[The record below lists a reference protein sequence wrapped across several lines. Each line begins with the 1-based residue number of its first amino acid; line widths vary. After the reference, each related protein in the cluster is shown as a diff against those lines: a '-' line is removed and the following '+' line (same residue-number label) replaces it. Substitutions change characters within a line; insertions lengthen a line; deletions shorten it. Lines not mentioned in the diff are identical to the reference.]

1 MAYTTSGYHDLIE
14 TWQSGN
20 NTSTK
25 HQRID
30 VSTTGKGLYG
40 IAQYTTFA
48 PYLGK
53 TINTYLLNIIKSV
66 DETPVYYNC
75 LKVDGSEV
83 KGSSTTVDY
92 RGLTA
97 NSAIFYVIGTFTFD
111 NGQTGSSRLLIV
123 DSGGCTIPVF
133 DEKDN
138 ESINRYIE
146 TGDDSGAVNY
156 DELHGSK
163 CDFYLTN
170 NGDRISLKIKPQK
183 DSDIILCDSA
193 TLTFHSGVP
202 LTTDKTISVSGYEFN
217 TTWDSIT
224 SGMSV
229 LTSQKLLNTLEV
241 TINGYYKNELVCILK
256 AEIKK
261 GFVMGIGN
269 PTCTPIIGIDNDY
282 RLYCSTNNMFD
293 DISTPEDNESD
304 ATGNNSDGSAFG
316 GIANL
321 SPTYKI
327 SKTALNDLGRF
338 IWNDNIFDNIKL
350 LNNSPLENI
359 ISLIYMPVD
368 ITGVADNVVLG
379 NINTRV
385 SGVRIDKNMT
395 KINVASFT
403 MPLFN
408 NGFLAY
414 EPYTSISLYLP
425 FVGMIDLQPKD
436 VCGYTINIDYA
447 FDVVYG
453 SFGVFVYT
461 SKGGGKTLIY
471 SSQGECSVNIP
482 LSSSNQSNV
491 QASIMQSGVGLVSD
505 IASKNVLSAV
515 NDVMNIATVQ
525 NHTTTFGT
533 PSSMVGA
540 LCPTTCYYIARTPII
555 SLPDNFAH
563 TKGYICMNS
572 YKLKELK
579 GFTKLTNDVDLS
591 GFNCT
596 NNELERLRSILVSG
610 FYL

>member
-1 MAYTTSGYHDLIE
+1 MYTVSGYHRYNESQTIGDKV
-14 TWQSGN
+14 TT
-20 NTSTK
+20 TSQK
-25 HQRID
+25 ID
-30 VSTTGKGLYG
+30 VSTKGKGLYG
-40 IAQYTTFA
+40 VAKYETFK
-48 PYLGK
+48 PYLSQE
-53 TINTYLLNIIKSV
+53 INAWLVYNIKSV
-66 DETPVYYNC
+66 DDSPVEYSCMKKNGD
-75 LKVDGSEV
+75 VVS
-83 KGSSTTVDY
+83 GSSITVNY
-92 RGLTA
+92 RKIAGG
-97 NSAIFYVIGTFTFD
+97 SSISYVIKTYIFD
-111 NGQTGSSRLLIV
+111 NGEDGSKRVYIVCTGICNFPL
-123 DSGGCTIPVF
+123 F
-133 DEKDN
+133 KDGDT
-138 ESINRYIE
+138 ESINKYIE
-146 TGDDSGAVNY
+146 TGDDSGAINY
-156 DELHGSK
+156 DDLHGSK
-163 CDFYLTN
+163 CDFFLTN

-183 DSDIILCDSA
+183 ESDIILFDNA
-193 TLTFHSGVP
+193 TLTFSSDIP
-202 LTTDKTISVSGYEFN
+202 LSIDKVVSVMGYEYN
-217 TTWDSIT
+217 TTWDSVT
-224 SGMSV
+224 SGMSAV
-229 LTSQKLLNTLEV
+229 TNQKLFNTLNVKIE
-241 TINGYYKNELVCILK
+241 GFYKNELVCTLK
-256 AEIKK
+256 AEMKK
-261 GFVMGIGN
+261 GFILGIGK
-269 PTCTPIIGIDNDY
+269 PTCTPIISIDNDY

-293 DISTPEDNESD
+293 DISTPEDDESD
-304 ATGNNSDGSAFG
+304 ATGNDSDGSTFG
-316 GIANL
+316 GLANL

-359 ISLIYMPVD
+359 ISVIYMPVD
-368 ITGVADNVVLG
+368 IAGVADNVVLG
-379 NINTRV
+379 NIDTNI

-395 KINVASFT
+395 KINVASFN

-408 NGFLAY
+408 SGFLAY

-471 SSQGECSVNIP
+471 SSQGGCSVNIP

-491 QASIMQSGVGLVSD
+491 QASIMQSGIGLVSD
-505 IASKNVLSAV
+505 IASKNVLGAV
-515 NDVMNIATVQ
+515 NDVMNISTVQ

-533 PSSMVGA
+533 PSSMIGA

-555 SLPDNFAH
+555 SLPYNFAH

-572 YKLKELK
+572 YELKDLK

-596 NNELERLRSILVSG
+596 YNELQRLRSILTSG